1 MCGIA
6 GGWWP
11 QPASAQIQL
20 PQALH
25 AMRYRGPDD
34 QGFELYPFNPAVVAL
49 GQVRLSIIDLS
60 AAGHQ
65 PMHSRDGR
73 WAIVF
78 NGEIYN
84 YRELRTELEQ
94 MGHRFVS
101 DSDTEVLLAAWPC
114 CAIFL
119 ECSNF
124 FKYFTVIE
132 LSVGKMASDQWVFLY
147 PCEIFSIY
155 CFIGILLG

>member
-60 AAGHQ
+60 VAGHQ

-73 WAIVF
+73 WATP
-78 NGEIYN
+78 GGS
-84 YRELRTELEQ
+84 LWT
-94 MGHRFVS
+94 
-101 DSDTEVLLAAWPC
+101 
-114 CAIFL
+114 
-119 ECSNF
+119 
-124 FKYFTVIE
+124 
-132 LSVGKMASDQWVFLY
+132 
-147 PCEIFSIY
+147 
-155 CFIGILLG
+155 